1 MTGPARPGPRGADL
15 PLTRRAVLWRGG
27 ALAVVTAG
35 AAWGSLRGVD
45 DHWPF
50 APMSQF
56 AFRTDPDGEV
66 RAAFVTAVT
75 DAGDAVDVPLTNDSV
90 GMNRAEVEGQLESFR
105 ERPERLRALAEA
117 WAALHPGRPRLVRV
131 ELHERVTRMEGGRL
145 LDPVEV
151 PVAAWQGR

>member
-1 MTGPARPGPRGADL
+1 MDL
-15 PLTRRAVLWRGG
+15 PLTRRALLWRGA

-66 RAAFVTAVT
+66 RAAFVMGVTASGTRSEV
-75 DAGDAVDVPLTNDSV
+75 ALTNESL

-105 ERPERLRALAEA
+105 ARPDKLRALAEA
-117 WAALHPGRPRLVRV
+117 WAALHPGAERLARV
-131 ELHERVTRMEGGRL
+131 ELYERVTRLRGGRL
-145 LDPVEV
+145 LDPVEEL
-151 PVAAWQGR
+151 VAAWDGR